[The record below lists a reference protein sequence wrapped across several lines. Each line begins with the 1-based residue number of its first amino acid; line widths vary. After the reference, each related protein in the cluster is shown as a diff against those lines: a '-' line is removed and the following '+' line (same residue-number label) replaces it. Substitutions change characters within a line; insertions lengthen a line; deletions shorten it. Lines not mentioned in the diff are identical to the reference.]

1 MELNKLQYTKGSRR
15 HKVKTYGRGYGSV
28 GKRGGKG
35 NKGQRQRKSGKVR
48 LGFEGGQTPIY
59 RKIPKVG
66 FNNYNFKKQYNVITI
81 KELSSLKLDN
91 LDYQSLVKH
100 RVIPNNG
107 FPLKV
112 IGNTKINKAIN
123 VFAHQITEGAKQAI
137 ESAKGK
143 INLIK

>member
-1 MELNKLQYTKGSRR
+1 MELNKLHYTKGSRR
-15 HKVKTYGRGYGSV
+15 HKVKTYGRGYGGV

-91 LDYQSLVKH
+91 LDYQSLVKN
-100 RVIPNNG
+100 RIIPNNG

-112 IGNTKINKAIN
+112 IGNTKITKALNI
-123 VFAHQITEGAKQAI
+123 FAHQITDGAKKTI
-137 ESAKGK
+137 ESANGTVT
-143 INLIK
+143 IIK

>member
-15 HKVKTYGRGYGSV
+15 HKVRIYGRGYGSV

-35 NKGQRQRKSGKVR
+35 NKGQKARKSGKVR

-66 FNNYNFKKQYNVITI
+66 FNNYNFKTQYNVITV
-81 KELSSLKLDN
+81 KELASIKLDN
-91 LDYQSLVKH
+91 LDYQSLVSH

-107 FPLKV
+107 HPLKI
-112 IGNTKINKAIN
+112 IGNTKIDKVINVSAHVITNGAKKAIEN
-123 VFAHQITEGAKQAI
+123 AN
-137 ESAKGK
+137 GK
-143 INLIK
+143 VNIIK

>member
-1 MELNKLQYTKGSRR
+1 MELSNLKYTKGSRR

-66 FNNYNFKKQYNVITI
+66 FNNYNFKAQYNVITI
-81 KELSSLKLDN
+81 KELASLKLDN
-91 LDYQSLVKH
+91 LDYQSLVKN
-100 RVIPNNG
+100 RVIPNNKY
-107 FPLKV
+107 PLKV
-112 IGNTKINKAIN
+112 IGNTKINKNLN
-123 VFAHQITEGAKQAI
+123 VFAHVITDGAKKAI
-137 ESAKGK
+137 EQANGK
-143 INLIK
+143 IHLIK

>member
-1 MELNKLQYTKGSRR
+1 MELNKLKYTTGSRR

-66 FNNYNFKKQYNVITI
+66 FNNYNFKTPHNVITI
-81 KELSSLKLDN
+81 KELASLKLDN

-100 RVIPNNG
+100 RIIPNNG
-107 FPLKV
+107 HPLKV
-112 IGNTKINKAIN
+112 IGNTKIKKSLTI
-123 VFAHQITEGAKQAI
+123 FAHTITEGAKQAI
-137 ESAKGK
+137 EAAGGK
-143 INLIK
+143 INIVK

>member
-1 MELNKLQYTKGSRR
+1 MELNKLHYTKGSRR

-59 RKIPKVG
+59 RKTPKVG
-66 FNNYNFKKQYNVITI
+66 FNNYNFQKAYNVITI

-91 LDYQSLVKH
+91 LDYQNLVKH

-112 IGNTKINKAIN
+112 IGNTKINKSIT
-123 VFAHQITEGAKQAI
+123 VFAHSITEGAKKAI

-143 INLIK
+143 IEIIK